1 MLLLDDVWG
10 FSEEKRIG
18 YLKKH
23 EKVFNLLIE
32 VDDLLVKKFFN
43 TDSFDMLDDKIEVL
57 EALKSGT
64 PPAEISKYY
73 DVLENYPKNEMW
85 D

>member
-1 MLLLDDVWG
+1 MLLLDDVWE
-10 FSEEKRIG
+10 FPEEKRIE

-23 EKVFNLLIE
+23 EKVWDLLIG
-32 VDDLLVKKFFN
+32 VSDLLVEKFFN
-43 TDSFDMLDDKIEVL
+43 TDSFAMLDDKIEVL

-64 PPAEISKYY
+64 PPAEIPKYY
-73 DVLENYPKNEMW
+73 DVLENYPKNEIW

>member
-1 MLLLDDVWG
+1 MIWIILT
-10 FSEEKRIG
+10 
-18 YLKKH
+18 
-23 EKVFNLLIE
+23 LI
-32 VDDLLVKKFFN
+32 LY
-43 TDSFDMLDDKIEVL
+43 SFDMLDDKIEVL

-64 PPAEISKYY
+64 PPAEIPKYY